1 LGKLFLLPAALSFA
15 LVRAAGAADVEV
27 ETGKRTYGDYCATC
41 HGEDLQNNSNVSF
54 DLRRLR
60 EGDRTRFVNAVKNG
74 KNAMPSWKGVLGDD
88 KIDALWAYVRANA
101 NR

>member
-1 LGKLFLLPAALSFA
+1 MRNCFLLAAIFLA
-15 LVRAAGAADVEV
+15 VVRAVAAADPRVEA
-27 ETGKRTYGDYCATC
+27 GKRTYGDYCATC
-41 HGEDLQNNSNVSF
+41 HGEDLQNNSSVSF

-88 KIDALWAYVRANA
+88 KIDALWAYVRSNA